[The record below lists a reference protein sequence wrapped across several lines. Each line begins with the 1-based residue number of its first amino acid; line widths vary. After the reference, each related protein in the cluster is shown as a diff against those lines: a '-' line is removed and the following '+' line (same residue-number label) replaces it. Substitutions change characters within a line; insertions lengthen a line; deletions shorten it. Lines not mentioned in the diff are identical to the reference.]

1 MKGMFLKSTHCDG
14 VDDNVSGIYPM
25 TDNVGPSVSFLTAF
39 VGVDGS
45 KADLKLPP
53 GNTWYYS
60 RSVLSI

>member
-1 MKGMFLKSTHCDG
+1 
-14 VDDNVSGIYPM
+14 M